1 MMLRILALAA
11 VAVGSLQSGIAAAQV
26 SAKTANLWTVHNTNK
41 GCKVVVSVGAMYGFE
56 SPKRVTWSGG
66 CTPNGL
72 AEGSGEMDVFF
83 MEDGVEIKADY
94 HGRFSGGLM
103 QGPWKFASWE
113 KNGTEWAGSG
123 IYNYTTF
130 QDGCMISFE
139 SEPVKSM
146 CRMVAGRNAAA
157 GAANRPP
164 PGVLA
169 PGARGANGI
178 KNL

>member
-1 MMLRILALAA
+1 MLRIFALAT
-11 VAVGSLQSGIAAAQV
+11 VAAACGLPGQAAAQV
-26 SAKTANLWTVHNTNK
+26 DDKTANLWVVQPTNK
-41 GCKVVVSVGAMYGFE
+41 GCKVVVSVGAMYGFPD
-56 SPKRVTWSGG
+56 PKRVTWSGTCG
-66 CTPNGL
+66 PNGL
-72 AEGSGEMDVFF
+72 AEGPGEMDVYF
-83 MEDGVEIKADY
+83 MEDGVEIKVDY

-103 QGPWKFASWE
+103 QGAWKFSSWE
-113 KNGTEWAGSG
+113 TRVERPAGAG
-123 IYNYTTF
+123 IYNYLSY

-139 SEPVKSM
+139 KQPVKSM

-157 GAANRPP
+157 GAANRPA